1 MDKEK
6 TAIVKE
12 KITMLKETNVMEEKF
27 AMVKET
33 SAMEKL
39 KIAM

>member
-1 MDKEK
+1 M
-6 TAIVKE
+6 VKE
-12 KITMLKETNVMEEKF
+12 TFAMLKGTNVMEEKF